1 MYEHT
6 EDSMDVSQF
15 MEEEEV
21 YSPEEVIDLGYEDEE
36 TEEMDTEAF

>member
-15 MEEEEV
+15 MEDEEV
-21 YSPEEVIDLGYEDEE
+21 YAPEEVIDLGYEDEE
-36 TEEMDTEAF
+36 TEEMDTDAY